1 MKKNAFYNI
10 KTMLIII
17 ILVVLIRMI
26 GILPWWSFVIP
37 VIILGMVITFRA
49 WHVSGFIVGFLSGL
63 ITWIGVNLYFDLT
76 SNGIIL
82 NRIGLL
88 LMMPKI
94 IVILISGLIGG
105 ILTGLALYTGQNIMV
120 YSEISDLE
128 EKVK

>member
-1 MKKNAFYNI
+1 
-10 KTMLIII
+10 MLIII